1 MLASARLRCLPTNRP
16 PAAAKTRFRLFVEKR
31 SLQYSAAAH
40 IGVFLIAFF
49 GFPSIFN
56 RTDPEPMVMTVEV
69 VPIGAITNLPSQD
82 KPLSKWQQAPKPPT
96 PKKVTPTLKE
106 KTQPKQELP
115 KDAVPLPEP
124 EKKVEEKKKEEP
136 KKEEVK
142 EDPKKEEE
150 EFDAILKSLQ
160 EQADEEVKKP
170 NKKDTKTTPE
180 NKTRSDKPHDPT
192 VPLSISEKDAIRSQ
206 FVKCWRMPAG
216 AKNANELVVR
226 VRVQVSPSG
235 EVTDVKLGSDMGR
248 YRSDTF
254 FRAAADSAMRAVWK
268 CSPLQNLPSDKYET
282 WSDMELT
289 FDPSEML
296 Y

>member
-1 MLASARLRCLPTNRP
+1 M
-16 PAAAKTRFRLFVEKR
+16 FVEKR

-40 IGVFLIAFF
+40 VGVFLIAFF
-49 GFPSIFN
+49 GFPSIFD
-56 RTDPEPMVMTVEV
+56 RPDPEPFVMTVEV
-69 VPIGAITNLPSQD
+69 VPIGAITNLPSRD

-96 PKKVTPTLKE
+96 PKKVTPTMKE
-106 KTQPKQELP
+106 KTQPKEELP
-115 KDAVPLPEP
+115 KDAVPLPEKP
-124 EKKVEEKKKEEP
+124 AEKKKEEP

-142 EDPKKEEE
+142 EDQKKEED

-160 EQADEEVKKP
+160 EQADKQAEKP
-170 NKKDTKTTPE
+170 DKKDTKTSEE
-180 NKTRSDKPHDPT
+180 NKTRSDKPYDPT

-216 AKNANELVVR
+216 AKDANELVVK
-226 VRVQVSPSG
+226 VRVSVSQAG
-235 EVTDVKLGSDMGR
+235 EVTEAKLVSEQMGR

-254 FRAAADSAMRAVWK
+254 FKAAADSAIRAVWK
-268 CSPLQNLPSDKYET
+268 CSPLQNLPADKFET

-289 FDPSEML
+289 FDPSELL